1 LVHVSRKAMRA
12 SRPTSSGNLVEAAG
26 VEPDTCVESVQL
38 IDFVNVRIGSISR
51 IAKSTVRSLYS
62 DFPEFQ
68 QLPNSTFRRS
78 RLAKKSI
85 LKCGSSI
92 SRFLRCRKPVRQ
104 LCNKPVLLPSPFPSF
119 KLTRRSRRTIRRSN
133 EWTAGNGRI

>member
-1 LVHVSRKAMRA
+1 M
-12 SRPTSSGNLVEAAG
+12 VEAAG
-26 VEPDTCVESVQL
+26 VEPDTRVENVQL
-38 IDFVNVRIGSISR
+38 IDSVNVRIGSISR

-92 SRFLRCRKPVRQ
+92 SRVLRCRKPVRQ
-104 LCNKPVLLPSPFPSF
+104 LCNKPVLQQLDSTSEQDSLGEECRTDFNFPLP
-119 KLTRRSRRTIRRSN
+119 
-133 EWTAGNGRI
+133 AG